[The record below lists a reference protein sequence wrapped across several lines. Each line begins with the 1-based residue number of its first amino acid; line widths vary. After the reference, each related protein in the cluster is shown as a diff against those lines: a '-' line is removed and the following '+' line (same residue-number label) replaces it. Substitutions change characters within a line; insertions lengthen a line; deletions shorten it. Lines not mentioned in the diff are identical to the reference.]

1 VKTRVLPFL
10 KIMSKNFCIFTF
22 FAKNMKIFLSIIR
35 KQFSRITKISKTN
48 FVATLLQADGS
59 VLNLDLFT
67 AQDAMTHPVKTV
79 NIFASVHSISKILL
93 GKCSFIH
100 CFNVST
106 KDNI

>member
-1 VKTRVLPFL
+1 MGD
-10 KIMSKNFCIFTF
+10 ISKVCIFAL
-22 FAKNMKIFLSIIR
+22 FANILTNFLSIFI
-35 KQFSRITKISKTN
+35 KQFSSIAKINDTYFEKLFIC

-100 CFNVST
+100 CFNVSA
-106 KDNI
+106 KDYI

>member
-1 VKTRVLPFL
+1 MGD
-10 KIMSKNFCIFTF
+10 ISKVCIFALFENILT
-22 FAKNMKIFLSIIR
+22 NFLSIFI
-35 KQFSRITKISKTN
+35 KQFSRIAKINDTYFEKL
-48 FVATLLQADGS
+48 FICVVATLLQADGS

-100 CFNVST
+100 CFTVSA